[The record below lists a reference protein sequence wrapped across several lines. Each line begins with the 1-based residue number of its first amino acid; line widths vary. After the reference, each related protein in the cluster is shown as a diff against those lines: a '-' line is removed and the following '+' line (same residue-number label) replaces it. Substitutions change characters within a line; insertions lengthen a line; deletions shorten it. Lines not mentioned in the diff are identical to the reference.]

1 MIGIVLLTLF
11 VLLGPLALLFGV
23 DSRINDERDTR
34 SWWPGAASS
43 AVAPSPPPPTDAAPP
58 TRGRRAGQSAWAVP
72 ESSPRLARLGA
83 STMVR
88 VAGKN
93 RGDW

>member
-34 SWWPGAASS
+34 NWWPGAASS
-43 AVAPSPPPPTDAAPP
+43 AVAPSPPPPIDAARP
-58 TRGRRAGQSAWAVP
+58 TRGRRVAGTAWAVP
-72 ESSPRLARLGA
+72 ESSLCLARLG
-83 STMVR
+83 TVR
-88 VAGKN
+88 ITSMEGKT
-93 RGDW
+93 RRE